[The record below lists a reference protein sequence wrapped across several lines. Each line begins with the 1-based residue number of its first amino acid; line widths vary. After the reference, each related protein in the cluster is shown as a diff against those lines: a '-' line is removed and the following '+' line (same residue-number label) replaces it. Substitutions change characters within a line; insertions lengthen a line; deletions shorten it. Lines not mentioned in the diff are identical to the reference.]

1 MDEIGDVSP
10 RIQLKL
16 LRVLQEREFE
26 RVGDSSPIS
35 VDVRVIAVT
44 NRDLREKL
52 RLGEFREDLYYSLKV
67 IEVKMPPLRER
78 REDIPLL
85 VDHFCSLFNRRFKK
99 GVETLSDEVLSSFMR
114 YPWPGNVRE
123 FQHAI
128 EHAFVL
134 CRGRMI
140 TMDDLPSEIREYGK
154 KKPLTSERK
163 AAGGPKAVLE
173 ALNRTDWNKA
183 KASRLLG
190 VSRQTIYRNI
200 EKYGLTKPSD

>member
-1 MDEIGDVSP
+1 M
-10 RIQLKL
+10 
-16 LRVLQEREFE
+16 
-26 RVGDSSPIS
+26 
-35 VDVRVIAVT
+35 
-44 NRDLREKL
+44 
-52 RLGEFREDLYYSLKV
+52 
-67 IEVKMPPLRER
+67 
-78 REDIPLL
+78 
-85 VDHFCSLFNRRFKK
+85 
-99 GVETLSDEVLSSFMR
+99 
-114 YPWPGNVRE
+114 
-123 FQHAI
+123 

-163 AAGGPKAVLE
+163 AARGPEAVLE

-200 EKYGLTKPSD
+200 EKYGLIRPSDSGK